1 MKTKRNY
8 DGETSWHDTIK
19 LPKPVQKT
27 KKENKVLW
35 CGYLPKDITERLKG
49 PLNSGLSQAVT
60 IEIALRNYY
69 GWRE

>member
-1 MKTKRNY
+1 MKLKRNY

-19 LPKPVQKT
+19 LPKPVQKP

-49 PLNSGLSQAVT
+49 PLNSGLSRAVT